1 MEIRRVFVDKLKIKN
16 GMVLLT
22 GPMHR
27 YIIGV
32 LRKHPGDRVDLIDGK
47 GYLYRSTIQ
56 SVKGKE
62 LYLQVLDVV
71 HKPQEKRPKVILCVS
86 PIKGPRMD
94 WLVEK
99 ATELGAEKIVPTV
112 FKRTIVKFND
122 HGSEKIERWRRITVE
137 ASRQSGRFTI
147 PEIAEPTPLRGI
159 TELIG
164 DAEERVVLYEKERHT
179 TLKDVFGSKRGE
191 TTCVVIGPEG
201 GIEETEAEWLKEN
214 GFIACTLGENIFRTE
229 TTPLIVLSV
238 ILYEYASASKEDRG
252 SPVVSQNTCK
262 GEV

>member
-1 MEIRRVFVDKLKIKN
+1 MEVRRVFVDKLKIKN
-16 GMVLLT
+16 GMVLLA
-22 GPMHR
+22 GPMHK

-32 LRKHPGDRVDLIDGK
+32 LRKHPGDRIDLIDGK

-62 LYLQVLDVV
+62 LYLQVVDVV
-71 HKPQEKRPKVILCVS
+71 HKPQEKRPKVTLCVS

-99 ATELGAEKIVPTV
+99 ATELGAEKIVPTL
-112 FKRTIVKFND
+112 FKRTVVKFND
-122 HGSEKIERWRRITVE
+122 HGGEKIERWRRITVE

-159 TELIG
+159 GPVIE
-164 DAEERVVLYEKERHT
+164 DAEKRVVLYEKERHT
-179 TLKDVFGSKRGE
+179 TLKDVFGLKAGD
-191 TTCVVIGPEG
+191 TTCIVIGPEG

-214 GFIACTLGENIFRTE
+214 GFVACTLGENIFRTE

-238 ILYEYASASKEDRG
+238 ILYEYARAAGNE
-252 SPVVSQNTCK
+252 Q
-262 GEV
+262 

>member
-16 GMVLLT
+16 GMVLLQ
-22 GPMHR
+22 GPVHK
-27 YIIGV
+27 YIVGV
-32 LRKHPGDRVDLIDGK
+32 LRKNPGDRIDIIDGK

-71 HKPQEKRPKVILCVS
+71 HKPKEKRPRVILCVS

-112 FKRTIVKFND
+112 FRRTLIKLSEN
-122 HGSEKIERWRRITVE
+122 GSEKIERWKRITIE

-147 PEIAEPTPLRGI
+147 PEILDVTPLRGI
-159 TELIG
+159 TDYIG
-164 DAEERVVLYEKERHT
+164 DIEKRVVLYEKERHT
-179 TLKDVFGSKRGE
+179 TLKDVFGMNTAE
-191 TTCVVIGPEG
+191 TICVVIGPEG
-201 GIEETEAEWLKEN
+201 GIEETEVEWLKEN
-214 GFIACTLGENIFRTE
+214 HFTPCTLGENIFRAE
-229 TTPLIVLSV
+229 TTPLVVLSV
-238 ILYEYASASKEDRG
+238 ILYESARADAGDS
-252 SPVVSQNTCK
+252 
-262 GEV
+262 

>member
-1 MEIRRVFVDKLKIKN
+1 MEIRRVFVDRLKIKN

-32 LRKHPGDRVDLIDGK
+32 LRKCPGDRIDLIDGK

-71 HKPQEKRPKVILCVS
+71 HNPEEKRPKVILCVS

-94 WLVEK
+94 WLIEK
-99 ATELGAEKIVPTV
+99 ATELGAEKIVPTI
-112 FKRTIVKFND
+112 FKRTVVRLTDN
-122 HGSEKIERWRRITVE
+122 GGEKIERWKRITVE

-147 PEIAEPTPLRGI
+147 PEISEPTPLRGI
-159 TELIG
+159 ADLIG
-164 DAEERVVLYEKERHT
+164 DARRRVVLYEREKHV
-179 TLKDVFGSKRGE
+179 TLRDVFGSKGGDA
-191 TTCVVIGPEG
+191 TCGGIGPEG
-201 GIEETEAEWLKEN
+201 GIEETEVDWLREK
-214 GFIACTLGENIFRTE
+214 GFITCTLGENIFRTE
-229 TTPLIVLSV
+229 TTPLVVLSV
-238 ILYEYASASKEDRG
+238 ILYEYARTGNESLGNNAG
-252 SPVVSQNTCK
+252 A
-262 GEV
+262 